1 MPVPKHDRM
10 RVAFK
15 TEVMAADLEA
25 ASIADF

>member
-15 TEVMAADLEA
+15 TEVMAADLGA

>member
-1 MPVPKHDRM
+1 MPVLKHDRM

-15 TEVMAADLEA
+15 TEVMAADLGA